1 MLAAHAHEQGVVL
14 GEGALGLEG
23 SDDGGVEQFGKGGQ
37 LGGGAGVDDA
47 LAGVDEG
54 MACAQQQVGGGVHI
68 GGVGGGFV
76 APRWDIGVG
85 SFVISGGG
93 VGDGQDNGAGASA
106 AEHRKGAAQELGGAL
121 RAVNVAEPLGDGF
134 EAGGDIKL
142 GVFGAAGGD
151 AVGDAEH
158 RGVVLKSLGQSGVGV
173 LEAGAVDAALYG
185 ADADALAG
193 GDAGVGVGQG
203 DGVAVVAHH
212 NHGHA
217 GGAEGVVDAAD
228 GEGGDP
234 GDVLLLEDAGDG
246 GGDGGG
252 HKGVYLVVGDGDG
265 GWRIWIDGWDCTT
278 SQTALRLPTF
288 R

>member
-1 MLAAHAHEQGVVL
+1 MT
-14 GEGALGLEG
+14 G
-23 SDDGGVEQFGKGGQ
+23 SVEQFGQGGQ
-37 LGGGAGVDDA
+37 FGGGAGVDDA

-54 MACAQQQVGGGVHI
+54 PLRAEEQVGGGVHI

-76 APRWDIGVG
+76 APRRDIGVG
-85 SFVISGGG
+85 GFVVGGGG
-93 VGDGQDNGAGASA
+93 VGDGEDDRAGASA

-121 RAVNVAEPLGDGF
+121 GAVNVAEPLGDGF
-134 EAGGDIKL
+134 QAGGDIKL

-158 RGVVLKSLGQSGVGV
+158 RGVVLESLGQSGVGV
-173 LEAGAVDAALYG
+173 LEAGAVDAALDG

-212 NHGHA
+212 NHRDA

-252 HKGVYLVVGDGDG
+252 HNGVYLAVGDGDRG
-265 GWRIWIDGWDCTT
+265 SRIGIDGWDCTT
-278 SQTALRLPTF
+278 G
-288 R
+288 